1 MMDFNS
7 SSSISGQI
15 TALVDAGM
23 QRVRSTEVQREYLGA
38 SRLGTSCERALQY
51 EFAKAPVDHGRETDG
66 RRHVASVLRSRG
78 MLPLTDVSGFECSG
92 DPETALRLP

>member
-23 QRVRSTEVQREYLGA
+23 QRVRSTESL
-38 SRLGTSCERALQY
+38 
-51 EFAKAPVDHGRETDG
+51 
-66 RRHVASVLRSRG
+66 
-78 MLPLTDVSGFECSG
+78 
-92 DPETALRLP
+92 